1 MNGTSTLKYRADEYA
16 ALSGEIKVPSDE
28 YGDFVRESTD
38 INDYKIPFVKNVSLI
53 HKVREVQV
61 LTGFSRIKPVESEI
75 GTEKNV
81 SNLVSVKEKD
91 TKWYP
96 AYQVRGEG
104 IFLEFDNNAIE
115 SWLSRN
121 PKIKKRIDLL
131 NENYSNSYFG
141 ANNPRTFSPKFLL
154 LHTISHLLIKQL
166 SFECGYS
173 IASLK
178 ERLYCSEEDEVKQM
192 AGILIYTASGDSE
205 GTLGGLVRQGRSD
218 TLPNVFRKAI
228 ESAIACSNDPVCSL
242 SQGQG
247 RDSLNLAACHSCLL
261 IPETSCEEYNII
273 LDRGVV
279 VGTLED
285 PSLGLYSNY
294 VYNEGGWDL
303 SEIVTYKSSRMQD
316 EKPEYTIELCNDGQ
330 NKHSE
335 SVKEIWEDLLG
346 DCEDDEEETSI
357 INNIADRC
365 SDNMAKPIYYES
377 FTIPEK
383 EETFSSDLIWP
394 EKKVILFLKD
404 RQEDYKVALKTGWHC
419 YCTAEDIDVDEF
431 IDRIGAK

>member
-1 MNGTSTLKYRADEYA
+1 M
-16 ALSGEIKVPSDE
+16 
-28 YGDFVRESTD
+28 
-38 INDYKIPFVKNVSLI
+38 
-53 HKVREVQV
+53 
-61 LTGFSRIKPVESEI
+61 
-75 GTEKNV
+75 
-81 SNLVSVKEKD
+81 
-91 TKWYP
+91 
-96 AYQVRGEG
+96 
-104 IFLEFDNNAIE
+104 
-115 SWLSRN
+115 
-121 PKIKKRIDLL
+121 
-131 NENYSNSYFG
+131 
-141 ANNPRTFSPKFLL
+141 
-154 LHTISHLLIKQL
+154 
-166 SFECGYS
+166 
-173 IASLK
+173 
-178 ERLYCSEEDEVKQM
+178 
-192 AGILIYTASGDSE
+192 
-205 GTLGGLVRQGRSD
+205 
-218 TLPNVFRKAI
+218 
-228 ESAIACSNDPVCSL
+228 
-242 SQGQG
+242 
-247 RDSLNLAACHSCLL
+247 
-261 IPETSCEEYNII
+261 
-273 LDRGVV
+273 
-279 VGTLED
+279 
-285 PSLGLYSNY
+285 
-294 VYNEGGWDL
+294 